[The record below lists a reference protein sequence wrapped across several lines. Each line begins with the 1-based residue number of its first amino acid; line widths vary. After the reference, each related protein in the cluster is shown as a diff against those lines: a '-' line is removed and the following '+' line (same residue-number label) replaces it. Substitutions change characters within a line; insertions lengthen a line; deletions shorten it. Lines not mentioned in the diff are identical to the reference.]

1 MARREEFSD
10 TVLERNTL
18 AVLLQS
24 EEAALKYFSRLL
36 PKHFTDDNLRRLFT
50 LVRRFVT
57 RSGSAPTREA
67 LRVEL
72 SMLYSKDSELV
83 LGVLGLYDQ
92 LVEASRVASTPFL
105 VSSLVNYARVRDALS
120 SIERFAQ
127 FLDDGRIED
136 ALRIYEED
144 ALALQASDPEVF
156 ITRGEVVQDY
166 EKRKALIADMEA
178 HPEKYRGVLTG
189 IDDLDRVTGGLW
201 KGELGFCF
209 GKSGV
214 GKSFFLLQV
223 AYYAFMQNLCVL
235 VIPIEMP
242 LIQWQRRF
250 DSRISH
256 VAYEK
261 FKWATL
267 TSDEKVQWERS
278 VLRARAQFSGKGAR
292 VHITH
297 IPTGC
302 TVPLVRVE
310 LERLIRLGEPADML
324 IIDYAGLMRTPRQR
338 YTEHGELSAIFE
350 ELKGMATAYDIP
362 VWTASQA
369 KRGSFRR
376 TELGQEDVG
385 YSQGIVNI
393 SDLVVGIARS
403 DVEILTERLI
413 LSISKYRD
421 GVLNKTIILSPNL
434 AIAMI
439 DRAV

>member
-1 MARREEFSD
+1 MARREEYSD
-10 TVLERNTL
+10 VALERDAL

-24 EEAALKYFSRLL
+24 EDAALKHFSRLL
-36 PKHFTDDNLRRLFT
+36 PKHFTDSNLQRLFT
-50 LVRRFVT
+50 LARRFVV

-72 SMLYSKDSELV
+72 TLLYSKDSEIV
-83 LGVLGLYDQ
+83 SGILGLYDQ
-92 LVEASRVASTPFL
+92 LITAPRVASTPFL
-105 VSSLVNYARVRDALS
+105 LSNLVNYARVRDALS

-127 FLDDGRIED
+127 FLDDGRVED
-136 ALRIYEED
+136 ALKTYEED

-156 ITRGEVVQDY
+156 ITRGEVLQDY
-166 EKRKALIADMEA
+166 EKRKALIADMELY
-178 HPEKYRGVLTG
+178 PEKYRGVLTG
-189 IDDLDRVTGGLW
+189 IDDLDRVSGGLW

-250 DSRISH
+250 DARISK

-267 TSDEKVQWERS
+267 TDDDKTQWERS
-278 VLRARAQFSGKGAR
+278 VLRARARFSDKGAR

-297 IPTGC
+297 IPIGC
-302 TVPLVRVE
+302 TIPSVRVE
-310 LERLIRLGEPADML
+310 LERLIRQGEPADML
-324 IIDYAGLMRTPRQR
+324 LIDYADLMTTPRQR
-338 YTEHGELSAIFE
+338 YTEHGEFTAIFE
-350 ELKGMATAYDIP
+350 ALKGVATSYDIP

-369 KRGSFRR
+369 KRGAFHR
-376 TELGQEDVG
+376 TELWQEDVG
-385 YSQGIVNI
+385 YSQGKVNV

-403 DVEILTERLI
+403 DAEILTERLI

-421 GVLNKTIILSPNL
+421 GIYNRSIILKPNL

-439 DRAV
+439 DGAI

>member
-1 MARREEFSD
+1 
-10 TVLERNTL
+10 
-18 AVLLQS
+18 
-24 EEAALKYFSRLL
+24 
-36 PKHFTDDNLRRLFT
+36 
-50 LVRRFVT
+50 
-57 RSGSAPTREA
+57 
-67 LRVEL
+67 
-72 SMLYSKDSELV
+72 
-83 LGVLGLYDQ
+83 
-92 LVEASRVASTPFL
+92 
-105 VSSLVNYARVRDALS
+105 VRDALS

-127 FLDDGRIED
+127 FLDDGRVED
-136 ALRIYEED
+136 ALKIYEED

-166 EKRKALIADMEA
+166 EKRKALIADMEV

-189 IDDLDRVTGGLW
+189 IDDLDRLTGGLW

-250 DSRISH
+250 DARISK

-267 TSDEKVQWERS
+267 TDDEKTQWERS
-278 VLRARAQFSGKGAR
+278 VFRARAQFSDKGAR

-297 IPTGC
+297 VPIGC
-302 TVPLVRVE
+302 TIPSVRLE
-310 LERLIRLGEPADML
+310 LERLIRQGEPADML
-324 IIDYAGLMRTPRQR
+324 LIDYADLMTPPRQR
-338 YTEHGELSAIFE
+338 FSEHGEFTVIFE
-350 ELKGMATAYDIP
+350 ALKGVATSYDIP

-369 KRGSFRR
+369 KRGAFHR
-376 TELGQEDVG
+376 TELWQEDVG
-385 YSQGIVNI
+385 YSQGKVNV

-403 DVEILTERLI
+403 DAEILTERLI

-421 GVLNKTIILSPNL
+421 GVYNRSIILKPNL

-439 DRAV
+439 DGAV